1 MKYAVTAATGKFGQ
15 AAVKALLEKLP
26 SQELVI
32 IARNL
37 TKAKQL
43 FPDLE
48 IRPADYDSEVELTK
62 ALTGIDKVLFISSQP
77 GGAVSRDIQH
87 QNVVNALKKAG
98 VTYVAYTSYPHANSA
113 QAGLAAD
120 HKLTEQL
127 LQASGIKHS
136 FLRNNWYFENELG
149 LISGLAQTQTGA
161 YWADNKTGWAL
172 ESEYAQAAANVLLM
186 AQPKEVYE
194 FAGTPL
200 SYEELAQA
208 VGTATNKT
216 VTITKLS
223 HEDYVDSLAQTGLDH
238 ETAALYASFQIPNS
252 LGDLA
257 QPSDDLTTVL
267 GKQPLEITAAV
278 ANLLQN

>member
-43 FPDLE
+43 FPHLE

-98 VTYVAYTSYPHANSA
+98 VPTLPTLVTPTLIAPK
-113 QAGLAAD
+113 LA
-120 HKLTEQL
+120 
-127 LQASGIKHS
+127 
-136 FLRNNWYFENELG
+136 
-149 LISGLAQTQTGA
+149 
-161 YWADNKTGWAL
+161 
-172 ESEYAQAAANVLLM
+172 
-186 AQPKEVYE
+186 
-194 FAGTPL
+194 
-200 SYEELAQA
+200 
-208 VGTATNKT
+208 
-216 VTITKLS
+216 
-223 HEDYVDSLAQTGLDH
+223 
-238 ETAALYASFQIPNS
+238 
-252 LGDLA
+252 
-257 QPSDDLTTVL
+257 
-267 GKQPLEITAAV
+267 
-278 ANLLQN
+278 